1 VSETFAGHRVNG
13 AAQAGFCQ
21 DAIVGTD
28 KISAAPLG
36 QRIRELRSGRGLT
49 LTALADE
56 TGLSTGLIS
65 QVERGLSDPSL
76 ETLRRI
82 AKVLDV
88 PIFNLF
94 QQDTGSIVAVVRKDR
109 RMQVSSPEH
118 DIVYSRI
125 SPGRGRLEVLHG
137 HLKPRSASAPEPWAH
152 PSEECVL
159 VLSGALVVEVAGADY
174 ELGEGD
180 SCYLDSSLPHRY
192 RNPYA
197 RPAEFIVTV
206 TPPSY

>member
-1 VSETFAGHRVNG
+1 VKHSFVHHVNG
-13 AAQAGFCQ
+13 MPTGLCQ
-21 DAIVGTD
+21 DVDVMTD
-28 KISAAPLG
+28 DISAAPLG
-36 QRIRELRSGRGLT
+36 QRIRELRGVRGLT

-56 TGLSTGLIS
+56 AGLSTGLIS

-76 ETLRRI
+76 ETLRRV

-88 PIFNLF
+88 PIFSLF
-94 QQDTGSIVAVVRKDR
+94 QQDGGTAVQVVRKNR
-109 RMQVSSPEH
+109 RKKVQSPDH

-125 SPGRGRLEVLHG
+125 SPGRGRLEMMHG
-137 HLKPRSASAPEPWAH
+137 HLGPGSASAAEPWSH

-159 VLSGALVVEVAGADY
+159 VLSGAMIVEVAGDEY

-180 SCYLDSSLPHRY
+180 SCYLDSNLPHRY
-192 RNPYA
+192 RNPHA
-197 RPAEFIVTV
+197 SPAEFIVSV

>member
-1 VSETFAGHRVNG
+1 VDVPTEE
-13 AAQAGFCQ
+13 
-21 DAIVGTD
+21 
-28 KISAAPLG
+28 ISAAPLG
-36 QRIRELRSGRGLT
+36 QRIREMRAGRGLT

-88 PIFNLF
+88 PIFSLF
-94 QQDTGSIVAVVRKDR
+94 QQDGGTSVQVVQRSR
-109 RMQVSSPEH
+109 RREVRSPDQ

-125 SPGRGRLEVLHG
+125 SPGHGRLEVLHG
-137 HLKPRSASAPEPWAH
+137 RLGPGSASAAEPWSH

-159 VLSGALVVEVAGADY
+159 VLSGAMIVEVSGSDY

-180 SCYLDSSLPHRY
+180 SCYLDSTLPHRY
-192 RNPYA
+192 RNPHPA
-197 RPAEFIVTV
+197 PAEFIVSV

>member
-1 VSETFAGHRVNG
+1 MWSVA
-13 AAQAGFCQ
+13 
-21 DAIVGTD
+21 TD
-28 KISAAPLG
+28 DLSAAPLG
-36 QRIRELRSGRGLT
+36 QRIRELRAVRGLT

-76 ETLRRI
+76 ETLRRV

-88 PIFNLF
+88 PIFSLF
-94 QQDTGSIVAVVRKDR
+94 QQDSGTAVQVVRKNR
-109 RMQVSSPEH
+109 RMEVRSPDH

-125 SPGRGRLEVLHG
+125 SPGRGRLEVLQG
-137 HLKPRSASAPEPWAH
+137 HLGPGSASVAEPWSH

-159 VLSGALVVEVAGADY
+159 VLSGAMIVEVAGEDY

-180 SCYLDSSLPHRY
+180 GCYLDSSLPHRY

-197 RPAEFIVTV
+197 APAEFIVSI

>member
-1 VSETFAGHRVNG
+1 MKHPLSSDVNG
-13 AAQAGFCQ
+13 GKLPE
-21 DAIVGTD
+21 T
-28 KISAAPLG
+28 APLG
-36 QRIRELRSGRGLT
+36 SRIRELRTARGLT

-56 TGLSTGLIS
+56 AGLSTGLIS

-82 AKVLDV
+82 AKVFDV
-88 PIFNLF
+88 PIFSLF
-94 QQDTGSIVAVVRKDR
+94 QQDAEATVAVVRKNR
-109 RMQVSSPEH
+109 RMQVSSPDH
-118 DIVYSRI
+118 DIVYSRV

-137 HLKPRSASAPEPWAH
+137 RLGPRKASAAEPWSH

-159 VLSGALVVEVAGADY
+159 VLSGALIVEVAGTDY
-174 ELGEGD
+174 ELAEGD

-192 RNPYA
+192 RNPYP
-197 RPAEFIVTV
+197 RTAEFLVTV